1 MSVTAKDILPL
12 LLVAVDLAESFV
24 CAWQR
29 DYARAWYWLA
39 AGQITFATVLMR
51 AK

>member
-1 MSVTAKDILPL
+1 MSVGVKDILPL

-24 CAWQR
+24 CAWQC

-39 AGQITFATVLMR
+39 AAQITFATVLMKR
-51 AK
+51 

>member
-1 MSVTAKDILPL
+1 MSIGVKDILAL
-12 LLVAVDLAESFV
+12 LLVAVDLAESLV

-39 AGQITFATVLMR
+39 AGQITFATVLMKR
-51 AK
+51 

>member
-1 MSVTAKDILPL
+1 MSIGVKDILPL
-12 LLVAVDLAESFV
+12 LLVAVDLVESRV

-39 AGQITFATVLMR
+39 AGQITFATVLMKR
-51 AK
+51 

>member
-1 MSVTAKDILPL
+1 MMSFGVKDILPL
-12 LLVAVDLAESFV
+12 LLVAVDLVESLV

-39 AGQITFATVLMR
+39 AGQITFATVLMKR
-51 AK
+51 